1 MKRYVVASLLA
12 LSLAGLATVA
22 RAQGR
27 EDLNQLL
34 AMLEQARTQMMT
46 MARSDRSMMA
56 GVKNLD
62 RTISMVKKHMARPRR
77 RAR

>member
-12 LSLAGLATVA
+12 LSFAGFATVA

-62 RTISMVKKHMARPRR
+62 RTISMVKKHMAQPRR

>member
-12 LSLAGLATVA
+12 LSFAGCATVA

-62 RTISMVKKHMARPRR
+62 RTIAMMKRHMHKSTRGRR
-77 RAR
+77 